1 MRALREEGD
10 ASGELELSVEYDAA
24 DIVIERLE
32 AGRYEA
38 VFIYK
43 RIITSMLT
51 CLPAYDEELVLIAAP
66 SRAVAARS
74 GLRHGVDALAI
85 IPFVTYEECD
95 YVFGRWF
102 DANFSAQPKHIVS
115 RARFTE
121 LEEVVDFVIAGVGLS
136 IVPRDSAAAAID
148 AGDVEVVYT
157 PSEQRCWNT
166 VYLVTRAG
174 GEVRPRLRRLLEL
187 IDRNNHSTRSN
198 TSPRTR
204 P

>member
-121 LEEVVDFVIAGVGLS
+121 LEEVVDFDCVRSAGLRLGVDYSMTSSCYDPGADGR
-136 IVPRDSAAAAID
+136 PCGRCDS
-148 AGDVEVVYT
+148 
-157 PSEQRCWNT
+157 C
-166 VYLVTRAG
+166 
-174 GEVRPRLRRLLEL
+174 RLRAKGFAEAGLEDPLLA
-187 IDRNNHSTRSN
+187 RFAS
-198 TSPRTR
+198 
-204 P
+204 